1 MDLVKRVLSFTD
13 LVAGAALA
21 WEPHRV
27 AFWLQETI
35 GAFHSYYTQG
45 KRSGERFFGGD
56 PVKTAARLAL
66 ARALKQALRNGLSLL
81 GVAAPER
88 MESREAAEDV

>member
-1 MDLVKRVLSFTD
+1 MKRVLSFPD
-13 LVAGAALA
+13 LVAGAALD

-45 KRSGERFFGGD
+45 KRTGERFIGSD

-66 ARALKQALRNGLSLL
+66 ARALKQALANGLSLL

-88 MESREAAEDV
+88 MESRDLAEEV

>member
-1 MDLVKRVLSFTD
+1 
-13 LVAGAALA
+13 
-21 WEPHRV
+21 
-27 AFWLQETI
+27 
-35 GAFHSYYTQG
+35 
-45 KRSGERFFGGD
+45 
-56 PVKTAARLAL
+56 VKTAARLAL